1 MTRDKYIEI
10 RPRTDFL
17 QMYFILEGGSRIP
30 PLMFET
36 LLSKW
41 LQARGLHPQKGREI
55 ILYYL
60 DKKFG

>member
-1 MTRDKYIEI
+1 
-10 RPRTDFL
+10 
-17 QMYFILEGGSRIP
+17 MYFILEGGSRIP